1 MQVTKSFPQLHKRL
15 SSAHGS
21 CFTLSVFLCNKY
33 LVSYYKWS
41 SLLEARFSLLN
52 AADLHGHYSFSLFL
66 LAVASRSWLQKYM
79 EKMNMRAISNEPY
92 LSSSHVWFSY
102 IYSYWLITSQV
113 YYEPT
118 QWLAFGWL
126 VGSVGRALH
135 HDHRGHGFKS
145 CTGLKSFFFFF
156 SLFSTLL

>member
-1 MQVTKSFPQLHKRL
+1 MLVIYRKWAKQDERQVTKSFPQLQKRL

-33 LVSYYKWS
+33 LVRYYKWS

-79 EKMNMRAISNEPY
+79 EKMNMRAITLLKQFTCMIFIY
-92 LSSSHVWFSY
+92 LQ
-102 IYSYWLITSQV
+102 LLT
-113 YYEPT
+113 
-118 QWLAFGWL
+118 
-126 VGSVGRALH
+126 H
-135 HDHRGHGFKS
+135 HL
-145 CTGLKSFFFFF
+145 TGLLRTNTMTSFRLACWL
-156 SLFSTLL
+156 SR